1 MSTDYRECVRCTRK
15 DAIPGT
21 ALDAPHLCPHGVVC
35 EIANGLLVYRC
46 QQCVERRLGEL
57 RAKVSASLP
66 GAREAL
72 LRPGAGIVGG
82 MAQARR
88 GGR

>member
-1 MSTDYRECVRCTRK
+1 MTTDNRECARCARK
-15 DAIPGT
+15 DAIPGI

-46 QQCVERRLGEL
+46 QQCVERRLGEM
-57 RAKVSASLP
+57 RAQVAASLP

-72 LRPGAGIVGG
+72 LRPGAGIAEG
-82 MAQARR
+82 MAVARR